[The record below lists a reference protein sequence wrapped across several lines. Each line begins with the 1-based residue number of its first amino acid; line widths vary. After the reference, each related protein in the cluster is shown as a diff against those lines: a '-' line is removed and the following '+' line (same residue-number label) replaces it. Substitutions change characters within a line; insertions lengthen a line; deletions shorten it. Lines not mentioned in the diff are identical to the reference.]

1 MSLLVKV
8 CGMTLP
14 EQVQAIDGLGADFL
28 GFIFAGKSPRKVSP
42 EHVAAIPRGR
52 ARRVGVFVEQDADE
66 VRRIMDAAGLDY
78 AQLHG
83 GQNEAFCRSVGPQRI
98 IKVFWPQKYAVGQ
111 ANSPAAQVDK
121 PAPDGALE
129 ALQRDMNRFSD
140 LCHLMLLDSG
150 VCGGGHGRSLD
161 FAALAGLA
169 APRPWLLA
177 GGLSPDNAGRAARE
191 ARPAG
196 LDLNSGVETAPGVKD
211 LLQVEKTIRILKS
224 S

>member
-14 EQVQAIDGLGADFL
+14 EQVAAIDDMGADFL
-28 GFIFAGKSPRKVSP
+28 GFIFAAKSPRRVPP
-42 EHVAAIPRGR
+42 ERVASIARGR

-66 VRRIMDAAGLDY
+66 VRRVMDAAGLDF

-83 GQNEAFCRSVGPQRI
+83 GQDENFCQAVGSERVV
-98 IKVFWPQKYAVGQ
+98 KVFWPGRHETLA
-111 ANSPAAQVDK
+111 S
-121 PAPDGALE
+121 LE
-129 ALQRDMNRFSD
+129 EEMARFAD
-140 LCHLMLLDSG
+140 LCALMLLDSG
-150 VCGGGHGRSLD
+150 TSGGGHGQSLD

-177 GGLSPDNAGRAARE
+177 GGLSPQNAERAARE

-196 LDLNSGVETAPGVKD
+196 LDLNSGVESAPGVKD
-211 LLQVEKTIRILKS
+211 LKMISTLFQIIAHP
-224 S
+224 